1 MQVPIPACKN
11 SPGAKQQPPQLV
23 QEEALVQTTTAQ
35 TSSIY
40 AP

>member
-11 SPGAKQQPPQLV
+11 SPGAKQQPPHLV
-23 QEEALVQTTTAQ
+23 QGEALDQITTAQ
-35 TSSIY
+35 TSSVY